1 MGATT
6 GRGKQDDVSLPC
18 LVAVEL
24 VEETEARVR
33 IGLVHEEGKLCPGSL
48 TLVCGEDLD
57 SGNEAVCQVAG
68 NRVSGQGVVS
78 AFLVCGRET
87 DSNLSRDPAISPA
100 AAASPSVGYGR
111 RVGRPGH
118 KFGCFTIYI

>member
-1 MGATT
+1 V
-6 GRGKQDDVSLPC
+6 KQDVVSLPC
-18 LVAVEL
+18 LVAVKF

-78 AFLVCGRET
+78 AFLVCGREPR
-87 DSNLSRDPAISPA
+87 LFA
-100 AAASPSVGYGR
+100 AEAQRADGPVLQAEVLDRGAR
-111 RVGRPGH
+111 EP
-118 KFGCFTIYI
+118 